1 MKSRFI
7 IRAVVACLL
16 PASLAQGQV
25 LTLRIGNASDQE
37 TSLPTAGATSPANQT
52 DSAKRR
58 ESSITGRLVTESGQP
73 IPNAAIHVRKV
84 GARGD
89 VSRSI
94 GTDQD
99 GRFRADD
106 LASGAYSVGAYAPG
120 YVPAIESVEREYYHP
135 GDTVTLRMVKGGV
148 ITGTVTTLEGEP
160 LVAARVLAVRVR
172 DGEGRPIRGT
182 AVSAT
187 SNSGPTDDR
196 GVYRIFGL
204 RSGSYLIQVGGGG
217 PSYFSSFAYDG
228 DAATFHP
235 STTRDA
241 AVEVVVRAG
250 DEVGGIDVR
259 HRGDR
264 AHIVSGTLS
273 GSLGSG
279 TAPRGVSVLL
289 ARVSSGAIEANSYV
303 ALRGGER
310 GFAVYGVADG
320 EYDLVAR
327 MDSEADSNTA
337 AASRRVTVK
346 GTDITGI
353 DLALTPMGTIAGR
366 VVLESLPEADRKGD
380 CKDRRIIAADDV
392 VMIARRDETGA
403 KEQLPPGILAP
414 TDATPDGKGEFKIF
428 SLIAGRYRIETV
440 LPTEDWFVRSITAP
454 GSAASKQ
461 QSDVMSAGFAMSSG
475 QHAVDLTVTI
485 TEGASG
491 LRGKVVAASEGAT
504 LPSRLRVHL
513 VPAEAD
519 SVDAVLRYAEVAV
532 DNSGLFS
539 ITNLAPGRYFL
550 LTRAV
555 SDEEFMQR
563 DVRPVAWDLTSR
575 AKLRRDAEAA
585 NVNVALQRCQR
596 VADYSLK
603 YSPPSG
609 PKKTAPRTKPQG
621 RL

>member
-1 MKSRFI
+1 MKSRFT

-16 PASLAQGQV
+16 LGSLAQGQV

-37 TSLPTAGATSPANQT
+37 TSPPTTGVTSPANQT

-120 YVPAIESVEREYYHP
+120 YVPGLESVEREYYHP
-135 GDTVTLRMVKGGV
+135 GDTVTLRLVKGGV

-160 LVAARVLAVRVR
+160 VVAARVLAVRVR

-182 AVSAT
+182 AVFAT

-228 DAATFHP
+228 DAATYHP

-259 HRGDR
+259 YRDDR

-289 ARVSSGAIEANSYV
+289 ARVSSGTIEGNTYIS
-303 ALRGGER
+303 LRGVER
-310 GFAVYGVADG
+310 GFALYGVADG

-380 CKDRRIIAADDV
+380 CKDKRIVAADDV
-392 VMIARRDETGA
+392 VMIARRDEKTGA

-461 QSDVMSAGFAMSSG
+461 QSDVMSAGFTMSSG
-475 QHAVDLTVTI
+475 QHAVHLTVTI
-485 TEGASG
+485 AEGASG
-491 LRGKVVAASEGAT
+491 LRGKVVAASEGAS
-504 LPSRLRVHL
+504 LPPRLRVHL

-519 SVDAVLRYAEVAV
+519 SSDAVLRYAEVAV

-575 AKLRRDAEAA
+575 TKLRRDAEAA
-585 NVNVALQRCQR
+585 NVTVELQRCQR

-603 YSPPSG
+603 YLPPSG
-609 PKKTAPRTKPQG
+609 PKKTAPRTND
-621 RL
+621 RR